1 MSTPFEPTQYVP
13 AVGSGRQDPPR
24 AGDDTDLLDDFDDED
39 LEDELPATRYHVGLD
54 FGLLVLR
61 IAVGGTMLL
70 YGLHKFGMFGGPGLN
85 EMPQAIEAAGFT
97 SQTKL
102 LAWAL
107 AIGQVGGGGLL
118 LIGLLTPIAAAAVLS
133 ITATGTYLARDI
145 GYFPAWAAENLQTPG
160 YAFPLMVGAGALA
173 LLFTGPGRISL
184 DVAFPWRKRPLAY
197 GFIGILLA
205 AAAVVLV
212 LTVFR

>member
-13 AVGSGRQDPPR
+13 AVGSGRQDPPDYE
-24 AGDDTDLLDDFDDED
+24 GQTDLLDDDFDDE
-39 LEDELPATRYHVGLD
+39 LEEELPATRWHAGLD
-54 FGLLVLR
+54 LGLLVLR

-70 YGLHKFGMFGGPGLN
+70 FGLQKFGMFGGPGLN

-107 AIGQVGGGGLL
+107 AIGEVGGGGLL
-118 LIGLLTPIAAAAVLS
+118 VIGLLTPIAAAAVLS
-133 ITATGTYLARDI
+133 ITATATYLAREV
-145 GYFPAWAAENLQTPG
+145 GYFPEWASNDLQTPG
-160 YAFPLMVGAGALA
+160 YAFPLMVAAGALV
-173 LLFTGPGRISL
+173 LLLTGPGRVSL
-184 DVAFPWRKRPLAY
+184 DVAFPWRKRPLVY

-205 AAAVVLV
+205 AAAAVLV
-212 LTVFR
+212 LAVFR